1 MPSSDKRQYG
11 LKYNTEVHH
20 RIVQAIKLGATY
32 DMASKAGGVT
42 SRTLRGWLADAKR
55 NGDDSPFHSLRQDIL
70 TADGASGIN
79 ALACVQKAAKDGKWQ
94 AAAWLLERKHGFR
107 RDGVRELRE
116 HAVLPGNLKQHEN
129 EILAEVRRLR
139 VDASQSGSYVSA
151 ATLMRMETE
160 ILTQKRAAEKAE
172 QEATHANADTND
184 LLAVISETVDGMPRS
199 MLDRLAGIIEDKR
212 RRAS

>member
-1 MPSSDKRQYG
+1 

-55 NGDDSPFHSLRQDIL
+55 NGEGSPFYSLRQDIL

-79 ALACVQKAAKDGKWQ
+79 ALACIQKAAKDGKWQ

-107 RDGVRELRE
+107 RDGVKELKD
-116 HAVLPGNLKQHEN
+116 HAVLPGNLDQHEA

-160 ILTQKRAAEKAE
+160 MLTQKRAQEQAEADRS
-172 QEATHANADTND
+172 NASASEKE
-184 LLAVISETVDGMPRS
+184 LLEIISNSVDGMPRS
-199 MLDRLAGIIEDKR
+199 MLDELSSIIEQKR

>member
-1 MPSSDKRQYG
+1 MAGRNS
-11 LKYNTEVHH
+11 KYNEQVHQQ
-20 RIVQAIKLGATY
+20 IVKAFSLGATRA
-32 DMASKAGGVT
+32 MAASAGGIGE
-42 SRTLRGWLADAKR
+42 RTLGNWLAQARD
-55 NGDDSPFHSLRQDIL
+55 NPDSMYRKLWEDYH
-70 TADGASGIN
+70 TAGAQAGVN
-79 ALACVQKAAKDGKWQ
+79 ALETITKAHAKGDWK
-94 AAAWLLERKHGFR
+94 AAAWLLERKFGYK

-116 HAVLPGNLKQHEN
+116 HAVLPGNLEQHEN